1 MRIVCIS
8 DTHDLHP
15 VLRVPDGDLL
25 IHAGDAT
32 AHGTEEQIKDFC
44 DWFRSQPHR
53 HKIFVAGNHDWLFET
68 DPDKARHMIGGFT
81 YLEDSAV
88 EVEGLLFYGSPWTIR
103 YYEWAFMLER
113 GAELAVKWRHIPDN
127 TDVLITHSPP
137 KGILDRNTR
146 GESAGCGDLLKRVR
160 KITPKLHVFGHMH
173 PSNGIQT
180 IGETVFVNA
189 AIAGDGREYLQA
201 GEPIV
206 VDI

>member
-15 VLRVPDGDLL
+15 VLKVPDGDVLV
-25 IHAGDAT
+25 HAGDAT
-32 AHGTEEQIKDFC
+32 AHGTEAQVREFC
-44 DWFRSQPHR
+44 EWFSSQPHP
-53 HKIFVAGNHDWLFET
+53 HKIFIAGNHDWLFET
-68 DPDKARHMIGGFT
+68 EPEKARRMTKGFT

-88 EVEGLLFYGSPWTIR
+88 EIDGLSFYGSPWTIR

-113 GAELAVKWRHIPDN
+113 GVELAVKWNSIPDR

-137 KGILDRNTR
+137 QGILDRNGR

-160 KITPKLHVFGHMH
+160 QVMPKVHIFGHMH
-173 PSNGIQT
+173 PSNGTEI
-180 IGETVFVNA
+180 IGETVFINA
-189 AIAGDGREYLQA
+189 AIAGDGREYTQA
-201 GEPIV
+201 SDPIV